1 MRATIST
8 VRTLT
13 THSDSAKHYARAQST
28 HVVALD
34 NLFFILE
41 PHAPLLAAAVLHAS
55 ANPRRRFAVL
65 ADSRQ
70 GPGVGGCELGKSI
83 DSSQFRASVPM
94 PTRPSVRCTRRPPR
108 SLDLVAAEGSQQ
120 ARSQTD
126 DALESSWYQTNVER
140 AGALSPMMDGS
151 NSSLQARSPCITA
164 AALCFPAAKP
174 THMMPSLPILAHA
187 SMHS

>member
-1 MRATIST
+1 MR
-8 VRTLT
+8 
-13 THSDSAKHYARAQST
+13 SDDK
-28 HVVALD
+28 
-34 NLFFILE
+34 
-41 PHAPLLAAAVLHAS
+41 AAAAATAESEAEWPSLAQLMS
-55 ANPRRRFAVL
+55 GRCSRRPPPAR
-65 ADSRQ
+65 DRIWR

-126 DALESSWYQTNVER
+126 DALESSWYQANVDR

-151 NSSLQARSPCITA
+151 NSRLQARSSCTTA
-164 AALCFPAAKP
+164 AVLCLPAAMP
-174 THMMPSLPILAHA
+174 THLMPSASILAHA